1 VKIDTQ
7 SSEDSDTF
15 PSTPG
20 QLELL
25 RLLKQELIEL
35 ELDQVTMDEHGYV
48 FATVPATSGKK
59 NISTIGFLAHVDT
72 SPEMSGKN
80 VKAIVHEN
88 YQGQD
93 LVLPDDPSA
102 VIAFADNPHLADQ
115 IGCDT
120 WPKSWARWNIC

>member
-35 ELDQVTMDEHGYV
+35 ELDQVTIDENG
-48 FATVPATSGKK
+48 
-59 NISTIGFLAHVDT
+59 
-72 SPEMSGKN
+72 
-80 VKAIVHEN
+80 
-88 YQGQD
+88 
-93 LVLPDDPSA
+93 
-102 VIAFADNPHLADQ
+102 
-115 IGCDT
+115 
-120 WPKSWARWNIC
+120 